1 MAAAGRDA
9 MSAEFPLRSDGY
21 LRTGIRNLE
30 AAKRHLRRKFSQGV
44 PEPIASR
51 PGARFYIT
59 ARSGRR
65 AAFLLGPYSS
75 HVIALTHVERGR
87 RLAYECDRDTVF
99 YAHGT
104 ASSPVTRETVF
115 GR

>member
-1 MAAAGRDA
+1 

-30 AAKRHLRRKFSQGV
+30 AAKRYLRRKFNRGV
-44 PEPIASR
+44 LEPIASR
-51 PGARFYIT
+51 PGARFYVT

-75 HVIALTHVERGR
+75 HVIALAHVERGR
-87 RLAYECDRDTVF
+87 RLAYQHVRDAIF
-99 YAHGT
+99 YAYGT
-104 ASSPVTRETVF
+104 ASSPETRETVF